1 MADAKKTATAE
12 TGKDL
17 PAPPRAKRGGL
28 IQFFREVRREWDKVT
43 WPTWKET
50 YLTTILVFIMVGLMM
65 LFFFLVD
72 ASLNVGVRWLLG
84 VSG

>member
-1 MADAKKTATAE
+1 MADAKKTATA
-12 TGKDL
+12 GGGGDL
-17 PAPPRAKRGGL
+17 PAPPRAKGGGI
-28 IQFFREVRREWDKVT
+28 IQFIREVRREWDKVT

-65 LFFFLVD
+65 LFFFVVD
-72 ASLNVGVRWLLG
+72 ALLNIGVRYLLG

>member
-1 MADAKKTATAE
+1 MADAKKTATAD

-17 PAPPRAKRGGL
+17 PSPPRAKSGGI

-65 LFFFLVD
+65 LFFFVVD